1 MREVRERILS
11 GCVSFDGDVWTNVS
25 DLAKDFIKSILQ
37 VDPHKRPSVDELP
50 NHPWIVTM
58 KRKSSASDDE
68 VPLDPQVVSGLVK
81 FKEMSSTTKFLC
93 EVLSFTLQP
102 EQLGLLRMEFEKLD
116 TGKGEISLDGLK
128 MALLETDLTDDEVEQ
143 IFNGL
148 HVRNKDF
155 TIRWHEFIA
164 ACLGQ
169 CQIDER
175 NIRLAFDRLDSE
187 HKGYVTL
194 DNLKGIMDYYG
205 GDRGDLQQLW
215 INNILDYKSQK
226 EHMTYDDFYKLLKI
240 DAHFDTS
247 RDLSKSLPIC
257 DNLADS
263 MPDVHVVSR
272 RHSLLDSKMLESQV
286 VSKVKTY
293 RRLQSVILDA
303 SKFVGDDKATK
314 PMKRPSL
321 ILRRSAQDGGEFSLL
336 CKSIDTLSIANTFD

>member
-1 MREVRERILS
+1 MCLQLWRKAELVFGGACADDDLAEVRARILS

-25 DLAKDFIKSILQ
+25 DMAKDFIKLILQ

-50 NHPWIVTM
+50 KHPWIVTM
-58 KRKSSASDDE
+58 KRNSSVSDDE
-68 VPLDPQVVSGLVK
+68 MPLDPKVVSGLVK

-102 EQLGLLRMEFEKLD
+102 EQLGLLRIEFEKLD

-128 MALLETDLTDDEVEQ
+128 MALMETDLTDDEVEQ

-169 CQIDER
+169 CKIDER
-175 NIRLAFDRLDSE
+175 NWMTR
-187 HKGYVTL
+187 K
-194 DNLKGIMDYYG
+194 
-205 GDRGDLQQLW
+205 QLW
-215 INNILDYKSQK
+215 ITMEVTENKK
-226 EHMTYDDFYKLLKI
+226 EHMTYDVFYKLLKI
-240 DAHFDTS
+240 DRHYGMDQ
-247 RDLSKSLPIC
+247 DLSKSMPIC

-263 MPDVHVVSR
+263 VPDVHVVPR
-272 RHSLLDSKMLESQV
+272 RHSLLDSKMLDSPV

-303 SKFVGDDKATK
+303 SKFVGDGKATR
-314 PMKRPSL
+314 PMKRPVLSFVD
-321 ILRRSAQDGGEFSLL
+321 LRKTA
-336 CKSIDTLSIANTFD
+336 TFRCFASYSTT